1 MEANFDDLCQKV
13 NSILVK
19 MLMKACCKRFE
30 TKGNQKKTVV
40 YQYKIWKFL
49 STPNFN
55 GLMDAP
61 TCVTG
66 IRFGVTAIIQILAD
80 LLEQKLWNGVLDYAN
95 NWRKE
100 DDKPLDYSN
109 VNQSFGWTIFSS
121 IKGKQDE
128 RYRYD
133 PELNCHSEL
142 IIEID
147 FMKELTM
154 YKSDAALS
162 DQYLKNW
169 YHSTIR
175 SLNRGRITLSREDFF
190 KFGYKL
196 LDSISSAATE

>member
-1 MEANFDDLCQKV
+1 MEAKFDDLCQEV

-19 MLMKACCKRFE
+19 MLVKAGCNRFE

-80 LLEQKLWNGVLDYAN
+80 LLEQKLWNGVLDHAN
-95 NWRKE
+95 NLRKE

-109 VNQSFGWTIFSS
+109 VNQIFGWTVFSS
-121 IKGKQDE
+121 IKGKQVK

-133 PELNCHSEL
+133 PELNRHSEL
-142 IIEID
+142 SIEIGS
-147 FMKELTM
+147 MKELRM
-154 YKSDAALS
+154 YKNDAALS
-162 DQYLKNW
+162 DQYLNNC
-169 YHSTIR
+169 YQSTMR
-175 SLNRGRITLSREDFF
+175 TLDRERMTLIKEAFF
-190 KFGYKL
+190 
-196 LDSISSAATE
+196 